1 MASGSPIP
9 QSQSQPGVTLRRP
22 RTSGVFSGM
31 LLILFGLLLLLHNYG
46 HLSLRNIF
54 GHWWP
59 LIFIFWGATKLYER
73 TLAQRQGRTSGWIT
87 PGEIFLVLGLLTV
100 VGLVV
105 AWDMGKKVIGDEIG
119 VDLDWGTPY
128 SFPMD
133 LPSQAVPAN
142 AHVSIRGGR
151 GNISVRSSDEP
162 MLRLSGEKE
171 IRTLSEADAAKR
183 APSIGAGI
191 TQNGDTYEI
200 RPTGFETGDSRV
212 AVNMDIVVPKKAAVS
227 VRTERGDITVSDMLT
242 DVSAT
247 TRKGDVEIN
256 DTTGNVSVDTSSGDV
271 KISDTKG
278 DVKVSGR
285 GGDIE
290 AVNATGSLVVDGEFF
305 GSIRADK
312 IAKGV
317 RFASQHTDLTLT
329 QLGGHLEKSSGN
341 LEITD
346 APGNLTSRTKNASVS
361 LENVTGKIVLDNT
374 NGSVEVRFSN
384 PPKEDVTINNVRA
397 SVTLLLPAGSNFE
410 IQADCHSCDIN
421 SEFSG
426 GTLNHSKT
434 EKGDS
439 HLEGKYGAG
448 RGPKI
453 ILKTTYDSIEIRK
466 TT

>member
-1 MASGSPIP
+1 M
-9 QSQSQPGVTLRRP
+9 RRP

-73 TLAQRQGRTSGWIT
+73 TLAQRRGRTSGWIT

-105 AWDMGKKVIGDEIG
+105 AWEEGKKVLGDEFG
-119 VDLDWGTPY
+119 VELGDWGEPY
-128 SFPMD
+128 SFPID
-133 LPSQAVPAN
+133 LPSQTIPAN
-142 AHVSIRGGR
+142 AHITVRGGR
-151 GNISVRSSDEP
+151 GNIVVRSSDEP
-162 MLRLSGEKE
+162 ALRLSGEKS
-171 IRTLSEADAAKR
+171 IRTLSEGDANNR
-183 APSIGAGI
+183 APSIGIGVSGS
-191 TQNGDTYEI
+191 GDAYEI
-200 RPTGFETGDSRV
+200 RPTGFDLGDSRV
-212 AVNMDIVVPKKAAVS
+212 SMNMDVVVPKKATIT

-242 DVSAT
+242 DVSVA
-247 TRKGDVEIN
+247 TRKGDVEVN
-256 DTTGNVSVDTSSGDV
+256 DTTGNVSVDTNSGDV
-271 KISDTKG
+271 KVSDTKG
-278 DVKVSGR
+278 DVKIAGH
-285 GGDIE
+285 GGNIE
-290 AVNATGSLVVDGEFF
+290 AVNATGGLVVDGEFY

-312 IAKGV
+312 ITKGV
-317 RFASQHTDLTLT
+317 RFISQHTDLTLT
-329 QLGGHLEKSSGN
+329 QLGGHLEKTSGN
-341 LEITD
+341 L
-346 APGNLTSRTKNASVS
+346 AARTKNASVS

-374 NGSVEVRFSN
+374 NGSVEVRFST
-384 PPKEDVTINNVRA
+384 PPKEDITINNVRA
-397 SVTLLLPAGSNFE
+397 SVTLLLPSGSNFE

-421 SEFSG
+421 SDFSG
-426 GTLNHSKT
+426 GSLKQSKT

-453 ILKTTYDSIEIRK
+453 TLKSSYDSIEIRK